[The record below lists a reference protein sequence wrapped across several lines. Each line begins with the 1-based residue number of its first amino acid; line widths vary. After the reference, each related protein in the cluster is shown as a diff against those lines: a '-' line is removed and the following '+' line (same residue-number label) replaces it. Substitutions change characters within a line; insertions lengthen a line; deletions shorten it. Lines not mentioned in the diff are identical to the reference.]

1 MIGRLPDL
9 IYIKRYTRM
18 KFYQSIYVSVK
29 SRPGAAGIP
38 GLIYAWPAASDPV
51 PQNNKVIEIVD
62 SRQQVQTQHCAAQ
75 GKSHY

>member
-1 MIGRLPDL
+1 
-9 IYIKRYTRM
+9 M

-51 PQNNKVIEIVD
+51 PQNNKIIEIVD
-62 SRQQVQTQHCAAQ
+62 S
-75 GKSHY
+75 